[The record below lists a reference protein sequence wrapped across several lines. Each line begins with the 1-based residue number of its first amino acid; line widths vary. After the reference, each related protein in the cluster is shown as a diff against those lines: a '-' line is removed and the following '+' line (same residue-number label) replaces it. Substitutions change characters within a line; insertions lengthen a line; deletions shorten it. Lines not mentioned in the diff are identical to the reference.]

1 MCKERSNL
9 FQRDYSNFD
18 KESFQLSFESVNW
31 KHMLENK
38 SIDMFN
44 SFFTTTNDINGKSI
58 HSPKKGIKEKIKF
71 KMKPWITPGLRTS
84 ISNKNKPFTNNTSG
98 TKMIISMANIRNIE
112 IN

>member
-1 MCKERSNL
+1 MN
-9 FQRDYSNFD
+9 
-18 KESFQLSFESVNW
+18 
-31 KHMLENK
+31 EN
-38 SIDMFN
+38 
-44 SFFTTTNDINGKSI
+44 
-58 HSPKKGIKEKIKF
+58 IKF